1 MYSCISVH
9 IIHVYNSRKQFQSY
23 ICRTQLLCDARN
35 AIWHL
40 ETVERC
46 LRGTRKERVNLVAT
60 VWRYF
65 SQRWLEPETLW
76 AAKGIAR
83 IRDNLEIFLGV
94 CNGEIE
100 LLRRG
105 KYITGQKK
113 ILVRSILRNWFTNC
127 SISNT
132 KFDLNVAKYYLYYA
146 RNFHTVYLLGLVE
159 GFSIGL
165 WKTSFFILSK
175 IYIRQYAILSK

>member
-113 ILVRSILRNWFTNC
+113 ILVVRFWEIDSLTARSRTQNLIWMLLNITYTTRGIFTQC
-127 SISNT
+127 
-132 KFDLNVAKYYLYYA
+132 
-146 RNFHTVYLLGLVE
+146 
-159 GFSIGL
+159 
-165 WKTSFFILSK
+165 
-175 IYIRQYAILSK
+175 IY